1 MPNSKD
7 DVELPNDLAENE
19 DEYPPWLKPAIPA
32 APPEPPTPLPLPG
45 DGPKDPF
52 APRGYDLP
60 ADPEPGPEDVKYLSP
75 AELGAGAIVAKAIE
89 GAGLSFSGQ
98 SATYAEFLFPAEF
111 ARNPQVAQANA
122 KGMSSCGIFARSC
135 YAAAGA
141 TYYFNP
147 KNNGWLTNIKKYGGG
162 VDSTNSTVHIE
173 TPNTEDPTN
182 SKTYTGKVGKAL
194 GPAVVVKNYFTDE
207 YLVGSA
213 ISAFIQIGLSRGA
226 IKYEPGKPK
235 EMCALKAGDV
245 LIIGS
250 PEHVIVCISDF
261 NPESN
266 EYFDAVEGG
275 QSDTGNVPPD
285 PKPGTKSTPEVK
297 KKGYSPTAF
306 MPSRFFW
313 NLNDANKAKAIVDPH
328 AAGGEGGIL
337 KKIFKQ
343 SSPAS
348 AIQFSGGRRLLYV
361 IEAAKFIV

>member
-1 MPNSKD
+1 MPNSKN
-7 DVELPNDLAENE
+7 DVKIDNLPDNE
-19 DEYPPWLKPAIPA
+19 DDYPDWLKPKVPD
-32 APPEPPTPLPLPG
+32 PPPPPPTPLPLPA

-60 ADPEPGPEDVKYLSP
+60 ADPEPGPEDVKYLSA
-75 AELGAGAIVAKAIE
+75 AELGASAIVAKALE

-111 ARNPQVAQANA
+111 AANPQKAQAMA
-122 KGMSSCGIFARSC
+122 KGMSSCAIFARSC

-162 VDSTNSTVHIE
+162 ITFDEGGSTNSTVYVAE
-173 TPNTEDPTN
+173 PNTASGT
-182 SKTYTGKVGKAL
+182 VGKAL

-207 YLVGSA
+207 YLIGSA

-226 IKYEPGKPK
+226 IKYKPGTSKK
-235 EMCALKAGDV
+235 MCELKAGDV

-261 NPESN
+261 DPQINT
-266 EYFDAVEGG
+266 YFDAVEGG
-275 QSDTGNVPPD
+275 QSDTGNVPPSPD
-285 PKPGTKSTPEVK
+285 PKDAASTPPK
-297 KKGYSPTAF
+297 KAKGYSPSAF

-313 NLNDANKAKAIVDPH
+313 NLNNVQNANVDGH
-328 AAGGEGGIL
+328 AAGGEIL
-337 KKIFKQ
+337 KKIFNQ
-343 SSPAS
+343 SA
-348 AIQFSGGRRLLYV
+348 AAVNFNSGRQLLYV

>member
-1 MPNSKD
+1 MSDPKD
-7 DVELPNDLAENE
+7 DVELPDDLPENE
-19 DEYPPWLKPAIPA
+19 DDYPDWLKPKVPDPPPPPPA
-32 APPEPPTPLPLPG
+32 PLPLPA

-75 AELGAGAIVAKAIE
+75 EELGAVAIVDKAIE

-162 VDSTNSTVHIE
+162 VDSTNSTVHVAE
-173 TPNTEDPTN
+173 PNKA
-182 SKTYTGKVGKAL
+182 SGAVGKAL

-235 EMCALKAGDV
+235 EMCALAPGDV

-250 PEHVIVCISDF
+250 PEHVIVCISPFD
-261 NPESN
+261 PVSDT
-266 EYFDAVEGG
+266 YFDAVEGG

-285 PKPGTKSTPEVK
+285 PKPGTEPTPEVK

-306 MPSRFFW
+306 MASRFFW
-313 NLNDANKAKAIVDPH
+313 NLNANNAPVEGPH
-328 AAGGEGGIL
+328 AADPGGEVKIL
-337 KKIFKQ
+337 NKIFKQ
-343 SSPAS
+343 SSSSPAS

>member
-1 MPNSKD
+1 MPDPTKD
-7 DVELPNDLAENE
+7 DVELPDNLPADEE
-19 DEYPPWLKPAIPA
+19 DYPPWLKPAIPA
-32 APPEPPTPLPLPG
+32 PPPPPPTPLPQSAEVA
-45 DGPKDPF
+45 DPF

-60 ADPEPGPEDVKYLSP
+60 ADPVQDKEDVKYLSP
-75 AELGAGAIVAKAIE
+75 AELGAGAIVAKALE

-98 SATYAEFLFPAEF
+98 SAAYAEFLFPAEF
-111 ARNPQVAQANA
+111 TRSQQQAQANA
-122 KGMSSCGIFARSC
+122 KGMSSCGIFARAC

-147 KNNGWLTNIKKYGGG
+147 KSNGWLTNIKKYGGG
-162 VDSTNSTVHIE
+162 VTFDEGGSTNSTVHIE
-173 TPNTEDPTN
+173 NPNKA
-182 SKTYTGKVGKAL
+182 SGAVGKAL

-226 IKYEPGKPK
+226 LKYEPGKSK
-235 EMCALKAGDV
+235 GKMCVLKAGDV

-261 NPESN
+261 DPNSDT
-266 EYFDAVEGG
+266 YFDAVEGG
-275 QSDTGNVPPD
+275 QSDVGNTPPPPD
-285 PKPGTKSTPEVK
+285 PKLPPTPPPPAA
-297 KKGYSPTAF
+297 KGYSPTAF

-313 NLNDANKAKAIVDPH
+313 NLNNAKDANVDGH
-328 AAGGEGGIL
+328 AAGGEIL

-343 SSPAS
+343 SSA
-348 AIQFSGGRRLLYV
+348 AVNFNGGRQLLYV